1 MMAIMATRTCQLVEG
16 GLPANVKLKMYLNI
30 ILDFV
35 VGLVPVL
42 GDIGDAMFR
51 ANTLNAI
58 ILEEHLRES
67 GANKIRTQGGLIP
80 ASDPSDPDEYD
91 WQLRVENE
99 LRG

>member
-1 MMAIMATRTCQLVEG
+1 MMAIMVFRTCQLVEG
-16 GLPANVKLKMYLNI
+16 KLPREVKWKMRFNI
-30 ILDFV
+30 FADFV
-35 VGLVPVL
+35 IGLVPVL
-42 GDIGDAMFR
+42 GDIADAMFR

-67 GANKIRTQGGLIP
+67 GAKKLRAQNGLIP

-91 WQLRVENE
+91 WQLRVENG

>member
-1 MMAIMATRTCQLVEG
+1 MG
-16 GLPANVKLKMYLNI
+16 HS
-30 ILDFV
+30 
-35 VGLVPVL
+35 L
-42 GDIGDAMFR
+42 GAGAKRVRFEKIVWASPSLSLALFR

-67 GANKIRTQGGLIP
+67 GAKKLRAQGGLIP